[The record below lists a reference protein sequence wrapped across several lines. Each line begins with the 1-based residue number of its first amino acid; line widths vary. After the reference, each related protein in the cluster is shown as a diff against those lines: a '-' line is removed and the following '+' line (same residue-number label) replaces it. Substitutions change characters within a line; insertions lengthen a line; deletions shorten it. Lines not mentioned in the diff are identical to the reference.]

1 MILDGIL
8 FVLSQVL
15 RMLLAPLEGIN
26 IAIDFLASIPF
37 VMQFFQVIAYII
49 PWTNFVP
56 LFLLVIAIIAY
67 KIVISIL
74 KTLWDILPFV

>member
-8 FVLSQVL
+8 FVLSQIL
-15 RMLLAPLEGIN
+15 RLLLAPLEGIN

-37 VMQFFQVIAYII
+37 VMSFFQVIAYII

-56 LFLLVIAIIAY
+56 LFFIVLAIITY
-67 KIVISIL
+67 KILISVL